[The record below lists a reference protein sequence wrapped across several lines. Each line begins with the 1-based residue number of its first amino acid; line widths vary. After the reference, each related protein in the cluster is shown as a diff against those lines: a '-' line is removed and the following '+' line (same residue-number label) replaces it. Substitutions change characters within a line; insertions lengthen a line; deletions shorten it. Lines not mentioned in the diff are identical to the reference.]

1 MIGTRWPGSSCAR
14 IARVAAKPSMRG
26 IRQSIRTAAKP
37 WPAVSG
43 DRVHAVGGDL
53 GVEAGVLEHAH
64 GDHLVDVVVLDHEDP
79 PLRAPGRTGLPDR
92 LGRAQHVAG
101 RSREARRE
109 AERAAA
115 AGLAV
120 DGDPTAHGADQL
132 AGDGETEAGAAV
144 PPGGRGVGLGEGV
157 EEPLLGLARDA
168 RAGVG
173 HRDQQL
179 GVARPLGQ
187 HGHRDPYLAAVGE
200 LHGVG
205 PQVGDHL
212 AEPGRVAAQ
221 ERRAPPA
228 PRHRQREP
236 LLVGQAGEQR
246 HRPLEHRPDAEV
258 HAARAPACRP
268 RSWRSRGCR

>member
-1 MIGTRWPGSSCAR
+1 MPDSRHRSRSPSRAEAVIAMIGTRWPGSSCAR

-37 WPAVSG
+37 WPAREGG
-43 DRVHAVGGDL
+43 DRLHAVGGDL
-53 GVEAGVLEHAH
+53 GVEAGVLEHAD
-64 GDHLVDVVVLDHEDP
+64 GDHLVDVVVLDDEDP
-79 PLRAPGRTGLPDR
+79 LLRAPGRTRLPDR
-92 LGRAQHVAG
+92 ADRAQHVAG
-101 RSREARRE
+101 RGREARGE

-115 AGLAV
+115 AGLAL
-120 DGDPTAHGADQL
+120 DGDPAAHGADQL
-132 AGDGETEAGAAV
+132 AGDGQAEAGAAV

-173 HRDQQL
+173 HRHQQL
-179 GVARPLGQ
+179 GVAGALGQ

-221 ERRAPPA
+221 ERRHLR
-228 PRHRQREP
+228 RHVARS
-236 LLVGQAGEQR
+236 
-246 HRPLEHRPDAEV
+246 
-258 HAARAPACRP
+258 ARAP
-268 RSWRSRGCR
+268 SRGPGRRTAAPSARAPRGR